1 MNEKKQNNILFF
13 IGSVLLIIVA
23 IAVSAILQKNTTSQ
37 EKSSDVRARA
47 GVASSLELTGALS
60 SIDESSNVFIL
71 DNVKFAGS
79 DTQSL
84 GTWTVSPPPNFSI
97 SSLSAAKT
105 VRIKVNAATFLATSH
120 TVTATEVK
128 VD

>member
-47 GVASSLELTGALS
+47 GVASSLELTGVLS
-60 SIDESSNVFIL
+60 SIDDISNVFIL
-71 DNVKFAGS
+71 DNVKFPGS

-84 GTWTVSPPPNFSI
+84 GTWTVSPPPKFSL
-97 SSLSAAKT
+97 SSLSAGKT

-128 VD
+128 TE